1 MTDEPI
7 PQADPRAG
15 FLALRTRIDI
25 AITQVIES
33 GAYILGSEVSGF
45 EQEFSAFVGV
55 RHGVG
60 VASGTDAII
69 LALKGIGVGPNDYVV
84 TVPHTAVASVAAIE
98 LAGAKPLLVDIDP
111 RTYTM
116 DPQALAEVLARPPG
130 RIAAVMPVHI
140 YGQPADLAAIEPMV
154 ATAGAVLIEDSAQ
167 CHGALW
173 GARMTGSVG
182 RVGTFSFYPTKNLA
196 ALGDAGAIVTSDDA
210 LAERIRALRQ
220 YGWRERYISDI
231 TGLNSRLDEVQ
242 AAILRVRL
250 TMLEAEN
257 QRRRD
262 IAAAYDSGLQGL
274 PIVLPAR
281 QPEDYSR
288 LPSIRGAHAQARG
301 AAPRA
306 AIARHRHQHPL
317 PDAGPSAAGL
327 SRPRRHG
334 TRRPRR
340 DRACGARGAEPADV
354 PAAPRGA
361 GRPRHRRHPRRAGG
375 DRLGKRPSPPACGGR
390 GCERSERVRWVSPRA
405 QCWHTSPS
413 RFAGPSLS
421 PLRAERGDTRI
432 TPPC

>member
-281 QPEDYSR
+281 QPKTTHVFHQYVVRTPKREALRRALQSR
-288 LPSIRGAHAQARG
+288 GIGTNIHYPMPVHLQPAYRGRVAMGPAG
-301 AAPRA
+301 LGETERA
-306 AIARHRHQHPL
+306 AREVLSLPMFPQLREEQVGRVIA
-317 PDAGPSAAGL
+317 GI
-327 SRPRRHG
+327 HG
-334 TRRPRR
+334 
-340 DRACGARGAEPADV
+340 ALAEID
-354 PAAPRGA
+354 
-361 GRPRHRRHPRRAGG
+361 
-375 DRLGKRPSPPACGGR
+375 
-390 GCERSERVRWVSPRA
+390 
-405 QCWHTSPS
+405 
-413 RFAGPSLS
+413 
-421 PLRAERGDTRI
+421 
-432 TPPC
+432 